1 MRFFIPA
8 KRHIDQSCQFID
20 FEAVRVGCKERDELP
35 LCLAVALGLVGS
47 NGSLKPACRLFTGLA
62 GFFRRSYLLGTVKAR
77 TSRAPEKEQKRCR
90 RPADPEIPAINT
102 RQHRDHVDIL
112 LSLKGEDSYG
122 AGCWSGLFGGFLPQP
137 PYFSGGQR
145 RGLTFGLSTHKSFG
159 REDDRTN
166 QREKKA
172 ARVTFLDG
180 LTRQPYIP
188 GLNAGALRP

>member
-47 NGSLKPACRLFTGLA
+47 NGGLKPAGGFFGGLA

-102 RQHRDHVDIL
+102 RQHRDHGNTDPMATQSTQNAGEPRIL
-112 LSLKGEDSYG
+112 MPANNRILGSRVRNP
-122 AGCWSGLFGGFLPQP
+122 APF
-137 PYFSGGQR
+137 
-145 RGLTFGLSTHKSFG
+145 LSTAHACWPCLH
-159 REDDRTN
+159 
-166 QREKKA
+166 Q
-172 ARVTFLDG
+172 
-180 LTRQPYIP
+180 
-188 GLNAGALRP
+188 